1 MVMNSGVFLSIH
13 QNCHHQIVFA
23 KVNLNIFYLP
33 PYMRRT
39 WDYGKANHETISNAI
54 ANFDWEKGFSN
65 TNVHAQV

>member
-23 KVNLNIFYLP
+23 KVNLNILYLP

-39 WDYGKANHETISNAI
+39 LDYGKTNHETISNAI
-54 ANFDWEKGFSN
+54 ANFDKKKAFSN
-65 TNVHAQV
+65 INVHTQA